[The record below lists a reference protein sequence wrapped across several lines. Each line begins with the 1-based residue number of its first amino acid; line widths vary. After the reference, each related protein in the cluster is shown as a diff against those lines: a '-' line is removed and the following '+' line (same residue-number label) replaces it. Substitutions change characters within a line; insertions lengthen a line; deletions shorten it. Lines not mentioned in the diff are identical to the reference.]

1 MVKTLKYLL
10 FSKYNYSTRLV
21 CSNFIQS
28 VTIITLITIK
38 CRSPK
43 ERSSRLPVGK
53 KFSFIF
59 CPWKG
64 FRTHVSKIVQ
74 LFSNSLFLGRQKPKM
89 IFGWYTRVHS
99 DRKCKFHRFCPA
111 RSDCNNIA
119 HAILSCYK
127 LQGAFNQF
135 NEKIW
140 KLQLKY
146 FSYNSSSFD
155 LYLHIKIHQFVRKN
169 SQNAGVNRAKRL
181 PQTHGYICSFH
192 PPTS

>member
-89 IFGWYTRVHS
+89 IFGQYTRVDS

-140 KLQLKY
+140 KLQQKY

-155 LYLHIKIHQFVRKN
+155 LYLHVKIHQFVRKN
-169 SQNAGVNRAKRL
+169 S
-181 PQTHGYICSFH
+181 
-192 PPTS
+192 

>member
-1 MVKTLKYLL
+1 MYGKNLEIFTLLG
-10 FSKYNYSTRLV
+10 
-21 CSNFIQS
+21 IQ
-28 VTIITLITIK
+28 V
-38 CRSPK
+38 
-43 ERSSRLPVGK
+43 
-53 KFSFIF
+53 FIF

-64 FRTHVSKIVQ
+64 FRAHVSKIVQ

-89 IFGWYTRVHS
+89 IFGQNTCVDS

-119 HAILSCYK
+119 HAILSYYK
-127 LQGAFNQF
+127 LKSAFNQF

-140 KLQLKY
+140 KL
-146 FSYNSSSFD
+146 SYNSSSFD

>member
-1 MVKTLKYLL
+1 MD
-10 FSKYNYSTRLV
+10 
-21 CSNFIQS
+21 
-28 VTIITLITIK
+28 
-38 CRSPK
+38 
-43 ERSSRLPVGK
+43 
-53 KFSFIF
+53 
-59 CPWKG
+59 
-64 FRTHVSKIVQ
+64 
-74 LFSNSLFLGRQKPKM
+74 
-89 IFGWYTRVHS
+89 S

-181 PQTHGYICSFH
+181 PQTHGYICSLH
-192 PPTS
+192 PPTSLRQRKSTCLLNCALVNDRLHNSETRPRSPFDRSNFVCLSSTLRISGFHNNWMKNRCRVVLKRCVNVIGRNACALAWLTK